1 MADPFDPYLHW
12 LGIRDPERPPNHYRL
27 LGVALFEDDADVLAN
42 AADRQ
47 MSHVRTFQTGRHSV
61 ESQKLLN
68 ELAGAKV
75 CLLNPAKKG
84 PYDAAL
90 RAGQGRGLPPPPPV
104 TPPAPPSAEPRFPP
118 SAEPPAPPP
127 IEPGRASRTS
137 FPTRPLPAETI
148 EGATEPEGVMLV
160 TPIPSPPRLPRP
172 VAPSPRS
179 SSSTAMLLALMG
191 VLVLLILG
199 LIYLLRNVDAL
210 REKLTDSLGVPT
222 AGADDEDALARDQ
235 GPAPKPK
242 AKPQAE
248 LPAKAKPQAD
258 VKPPA
263 KPEPKAEPEP
273 KPEPEPEPRPEP
285 RPEPPRPK
293 PRKDARL
300 DVPGEDAQSA
310 ALKEVREVFKDRYAA
325 AKERDPKRALA
336 LFLRQKAADTRDN
349 PTARFVLY
357 TESRDMAVA
366 AGEARL
372 LPDVIQDLGRQY
384 RLDWQEMFV
393 DTLVKASKRPRDS
406 LGNQALARLALET
419 ARGRMA
425 RQDYDPAA
433 PLGEAARE
441 MARKAGDVATVKQA
455 VALLKDV
462 AERKQA
468 LAAFLELPAEKRGAE
483 DFGDPQ
489 SNWIAARY
497 YCLVKDDWPRG
508 LALVVRSGEA
518 ALRDAAQSELDH
530 PPREPAQMVTAG
542 EHWYEAAKTADE
554 LGRRLAHGRA
564 IYWYQRAAHN
574 ASGLTRTKVE
584 RRLAELDK

>member
-27 LGVALFEDDADVLAN
+27 LGVALFEDDPDVLAN

-47 MSHVRTFQTGRHSV
+47 MAHVRTFQTGRHSA

-68 ELAGAKV
+68 ELAAAKV

-90 RAGQGRGLPPPPPV
+90 RAGQGRGLPTPPPV
-104 TPPAPPSAEPRFPP
+104 PPPAPPSAEPRAA
-118 SAEPPAPPP
+118 AEPPAPPP
-127 IEPGRASRTS
+127 IEPGRGSRTS
-137 FPTRPLPAETI
+137 FPTRPWPSETT
-148 EGATEPEGVMLV
+148 ESAAEPEGVMLV

-179 SSSTAMLLALMG
+179 SSSTAMLLALIG
-191 VLVLLILG
+191 VLVLLVLG

-222 AGADDEDALARDQ
+222 AGAGDEDALARDQ
-235 GPAPKPK
+235 GPASKPK

-248 LPAKAKPQAD
+248 LPAKAKPPAELPLNAKPPAE

-263 KPEPKAEPEP
+263 KLEPKPEPKPEPKAEP
-273 KPEPEPEPRPEP
+273 
-285 RPEPPRPK
+285 PRPK
-293 PRKDARL
+293 PREDARL

-349 PTARFVLY
+349 PTARYVLY
-357 TESRDMAVA
+357 TEARDTAVA

-372 LPDVIQDLGRQY
+372 LPDVVQDLGRQY
-384 RLDWQEMFV
+384 RLDWQEMLV
-393 DTLVKASKRPRDS
+393 DTLVKAAKRPRDS
-406 LGNQALARLALET
+406 LSNQALARLALET

-425 RQDYDPAA
+425 RQDYDSAM

-468 LAAFLELPAEKRGAE
+468 LAAFLDLPAEKRSGNDA
-483 DFGDPQ
+483 GDPQ

-508 LALVVRSGEA
+508 LGLVVRSGEA

-530 PPREPAQMVTAG
+530 PLRSPAQMVTAG
-542 EHWYEAAKTADE
+542 DYWYDAAKTADE
-554 LGRRLAHGRA
+554 LGRRLARGRA
-564 IYWYQRAAHN
+564 IYWYQRAARDL
-574 ASGLTRTKVE
+574 SGLSRTKVE
-584 RRLAELDK
+584 RRLAELNK